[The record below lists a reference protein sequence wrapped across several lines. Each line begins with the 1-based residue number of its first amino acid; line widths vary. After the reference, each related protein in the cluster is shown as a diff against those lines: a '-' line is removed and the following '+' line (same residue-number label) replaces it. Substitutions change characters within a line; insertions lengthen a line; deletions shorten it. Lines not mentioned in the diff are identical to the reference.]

1 MLGSH
6 DAPTHHGPNFHIEFP
21 EGAFLGIS
29 RHVSQQGRTSTRLA
43 AQLGGPPPA
52 PVPAAAP
59 IRYRVMGAVPENWI
73 PFIPVHVDGSNRDIQ
88 IQRARMAESKSAK
101 HKVVMGDF

>member
-29 RHVSQQGRTSTRLA
+29 RHVSQQGRTSTR
-43 AQLGGPPPA
+43 
-52 PVPAAAP
+52 
-59 IRYRVMGAVPENWI
+59 E
-73 PFIPVHVDGSNRDIQ
+73 VDGTSISAVFLSAAICASSGPGQAADKASLTETSQTRCYVGRPVNLL
-88 IQRARMAESKSAK
+88 ARLHA
-101 HKVVMGDF
+101 